1 MLESI
6 SYFSKYLI
14 PLALS
19 SITVLLLT
27 YLNHVISPVIWRG
40 RVAEPMEV
48 MAYSI
53 LFVGPFIFAVSFIF
67 FFYGMELIKEQWSY
81 ARIAFILSTILIVI
95 GIVLDLAFIP
105 KLK

>member
-1 MLESI
+1 MFESI
-6 SYFSKYLI
+6 SYFIKYLI

-27 YLNHVISPVIWRG
+27 YLNHVISPVLWRG
-40 RVAEPMEV
+40 RVADPMEV
-48 MAYSI
+48 LAYSI
-53 LFVGPFIFAVSFIF
+53 LFIGPFAFALSFIF
-67 FFYGMELIKEQWSY
+67 YFYGIELLKEQWSY
-81 ARIAFILSTILIVI
+81 AKIAFISAAVLIAI